1 MGYEEQVVEMPAWKQ
16 QSQRRYYK
24 VRIQLLKQ
32 DNRQFQEGRRM
43 GRILEA
49 VGDCMVGMV
58 ERELH
63 VLECVIIELW
73 MLEMIEIHEGEWRHQ
88 VRKLDR

>member
-1 MGYEEQVVEMPAWKQ
+1 MPAWKKQ
-16 QSQRRYYK
+16 GQWRYYK

-32 DNRQFQEGRRM
+32 DNMQSQEGRRM

-63 VLECVIIELW
+63 VPECVITELW
-73 MLEMIEIHEGEWRHQ
+73 MPEMIEIHEGEWRHQ